1 MQLDRLEERVNAIQ
15 QQHQCDVNSLKQE
28 CQEKVQEK
36 TTHLDRIEE
45 KVNAIQQQ
53 HQCDVNSLKQE
64 FQEKVQE
71 KTMRLDTLE
80 EKVNAIQQQ
89 HQYDVNSLKQEYQE
103 KVQEKTMRLDTLE
116 EKVNAIQQQHQYDVN
131 SLKQEYQEKV
141 QEKTVRLDTLEEKVN
156 AIQQQHQYV
165 VNFLKRECQQ
175 KVRVL
180 EQKVNT
186 TQTEFEQKLRTV
198 RNICIFL
205 VCVLLV
211 VVCLMLY
218 MTKLEERVEKNLKEK
233 VNVIQ
238 SQHENKVDKVKKN
251 LEEKVDSLNTNITSY
266 LTKLEDRVQKKLKE
280 EVSVIQSQHEN
291 KVDMVKK
298 NLEEKVDSLNT
309 HLRVTEESRTFIWK
323 ITSFAI
329 KLRQAKS
336 KVKEYVESDPF
347 YTYGYKLK
355 LRLYP
360 NGYYIEENTH
370 LSMYIFV
377 MKGEYDAILPWPFKK
392 KVTVTLL
399 DQQED
404 PVERENVLKSFIPV
418 TKPECFARPTQEE
431 NSSGYGYPKFITPEK
446 LHSRRYLVD
455 DTLFLQVE
463 IGP

>member
-1 MQLDRLEERVNAIQ
+1 MKAFSVQSSNELDKPLHAYGKEKFCFGVRSFLNSIEFYLQVQRVQLELHLQHETRSHLDLACFELNDTREKIEEKTVQLDRLEEKVNDIQ
-15 QQHQCDVNSLKQE
+15 QQHQCCVNSLKQE
-28 CQEKVQEK
+28 YQEKVQEK
-36 TTHLDRIEE
+36 TIHLDRIEE

-53 HQCDVNSLKQE
+53 HQ
-64 FQEKVQE
+64 
-71 KTMRLDTLE
+71 
-80 EKVNAIQQQ
+80 
-89 HQYDVNSLKQEYQE
+89 YDVNFLKQEYQR
-103 KVQEKTMRLDTLE
+103 KVQEKAM
-116 EKVNAIQQQHQYDVN
+116 
-131 SLKQEYQEKV
+131 
-141 QEKTVRLDTLEEKVN
+141 RLDTLEEKVN

-186 TQTEFEQKLRTV
+186 TQTELEQKLRTV

-205 VCVLLV
+205 VYVLLLLL
-211 VVCLMLY
+211 VCLMLY
-218 MTKLEERVEKNLKEK
+218 VTKLEERVQKNLKEK

-238 SQHENKVDKVKKN
+238 SQHENKVN
-251 LEEKVDSLNTNITSY
+251 
-266 LTKLEDRVQKKLKE
+266 
-280 EVSVIQSQHEN
+280 
-291 KVDMVKK
+291 MVKK

-329 KLRQAKS
+329 KLREAKN
-336 KVKEYVESDPF
+336 KVKEYEESDPF
-347 YTYGYKLK
+347 HMYGYKLK

-360 NGYYIEENTH
+360 NGYDIEENTH
-370 LSMYIFV
+370 LSMYIVV

-399 DQQED
+399 DQQKD
-404 PVERENVLKSFIPV
+404 PVERENVLMSFIPV
-418 TKPECFARPTQEE
+418 NKPECFARPTQEE
-431 NSSGYGYPKFITPEK
+431 NNSGCGYPKFITPEK

-455 DTLFLQVE
+455 DTLFVQVE